1 MKKTNDQNISQLNL
15 TDAFKE
21 LEQLTAE
28 FESGQVDLES
38 GIPKFKRG
46 LQLAKYLKGEL
57 GKIELEIEQIK
68 EEFKDLEPDQVKPDG
83 NL

>member
-1 MKKTNDQNISQLNL
+1 MTKTNDPEITKLNL

-28 FESGQVDLES
+28 FESGQVDLEAS
-38 GIPKFKRG
+38 VVKFKRG

-57 GKIELEIEQIK
+57 DKIEIEIEQIK
-68 EEFKDLEPDQVKPDG
+68 DEFKDLEPDSPQV
-83 NL
+83 